1 MVYLPLFGKDSV
13 PQSAS
18 RLIGLCSTVFLWLV
32 VFVVLALINPKK
44 EEKERYVTVQVVLSP
59 EDHYIPKEIPIETV
73 VGGDEGSAVEEESAP
88 LPVVQTVAE
97 AKTTAPIIKNPSRPK
112 STPQSNTSQASSK
125 GYDNPSRAPVD
136 YGQSVDDQIAA
147 QLNGTKKAAVW
158 DESMFQD
165 TSKANTS
172 TSSSNAD
179 RTINKETSFSGT
191 AGTVSNANTN
201 KTSTAKNNSTQTS
214 QDASA
219 STTDAL
225 KRIASASSYSAST
238 DGSKT
243 TTSMKTAKT
252 STGTLQIEMQD
263 GSMRSLLEPL
273 SPAIKLSPDAAKT
286 IEQPKITVGI
296 ILTVIEN
303 GNVSQVSFDARGS
316 VLSATVKDEIIDQI
330 KKWRFES
337 ATFQSTAKFNYTI
350 EKN

>member
-59 EDHYIPKEIPIETV
+59 EDHYIPKEVPIESV
-73 VGGDEGSAVEEESAP
+73 VGGEEGSAPEEESAP

-112 STPQSNTSQASSK
+112 NTPQSNTSQASSK
-125 GYDNPSRAPVD
+125 SYDPPSRAPVD
-136 YGQSVDDQIAA
+136 YAQSVDDQIAA

-165 TSKANTS
+165 TTNANTS

-191 AGTVSNANTN
+191 AGTVSNTNTN
-201 KTSTAKNNSTQTS
+201 KTSTAKNNSTSTS

-219 STTDAL
+219 STTQAL
-225 KRIASASSYSAST
+225 TRIASASSYSAST

-252 STGTLQIEMQD
+252 SQGTLQIEMQD
-263 GSMRSLLEPL
+263 GSMRSLLEP
-273 SPAIKLSPDAAKT
+273 SRPAISLSKEAAET
-286 IEQPKITVGI
+286 IDVTPITVDI
-296 ILTVIEN
+296 TFTVIEN
-303 GNVSQVSFDARGS
+303 GNVSQVNFSGKAAL
-316 VLSATVKDEIIDQI
+316 LSSKVKDEITAQI
-330 KKWRFES
+330 KRWRFES
-337 ATFQSTAKFNYTI
+337 ASFTSIGMFKYTI
-350 EKN
+350 DKK